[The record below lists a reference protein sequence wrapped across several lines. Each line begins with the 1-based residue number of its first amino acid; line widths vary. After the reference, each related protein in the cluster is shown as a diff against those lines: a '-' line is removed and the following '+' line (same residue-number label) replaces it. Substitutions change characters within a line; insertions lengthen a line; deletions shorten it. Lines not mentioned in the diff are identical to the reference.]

1 MFIFVARSVNVIIY
15 SLNLN
20 IRFAETLDD
29 TYPVIYFSFFL
40 IKDYTKT
47 CLSYNATKL
56 KNKLKQTLPCSNL
69 PI

>member
-29 TYPVIYFSFFL
+29 TYPVIYFSLFL

-56 KNKLKQTLPCSNL
+56 KHKLKQTLPCSNL